1 MNILIYIII
10 ALLFVVLIFWTWN
23 NTKEYEEITKRITY
37 IVIGILAMLLI
48 TLIDFTISKIG
59 ITYPKAEMVKQV
71 RKMSV
76 LLFTPINGFFSLPH
90 IATIKTQI
98 ELKKVEND
106 KIKKKI
112 IILGI
117 IFIIATIVEINFIK
131 EFQNGI
137 IQILNNK

>member
-117 IFIIATIVEINFIK
+117 IFIIATILEINFIK

>member
-37 IVIGILAMLLI
+37 IVTGILAMLLI